1 MKINVLGCSGGIGS
15 GLRTTALRVDMNT
28 LLDCGTG
35 VGDLPLDD
43 LFQIKHVFITHS
55 HLDHVAGL
63 PLLVDTIYESLINE
77 PLTVHCQ
84 LETYQV
90 LMDHIFNWKIW
101 PNFFCLP
108 NDENPVVRFAPMQPG
123 KDVIIDDKTFSMVEV
138 EHTVPAVGYMVQDSS
153 TGSSFAFSGDTA
165 SAPKLWNMLN
175 QQNKVDLLIVECAF
189 ADERSEIANQAK
201 HFSPQSLARELTSL
215 THQLQVCV
223 SHLQPGEEE
232 KIMQELRL
240 AMPERDIRSI
250 VSGDILVL

>member
-15 GLRTTALRVDMNT
+15 GLRTTALRVDANT

-63 PLLVDTIYESLINE
+63 PLLVDTIYEKLIEE
-77 PLTVHCQ
+77 PLKVYCQ
-84 LETYQV
+84 PNTYQV

-108 NDENPVVRFAPMQPG
+108 SEEKAVVKFVPMQPEQSIMVG
-123 KDVIIDDKTFSMVEV
+123 NNSFTMVEV
-138 EHTVPAVGYMVQDSS
+138 EHTVPAVGYIVQNGS
-153 TGSSFAFSGDTA
+153 SSFAFSGDTA
-165 SAPKLWNMLN
+165 SAPKLWQALN
-175 QQNKVDLLIVECAF
+175 QQNNVDLLIVECAF
-189 ADERSEIANQAK
+189 ADERSDIANQAK
-201 HFSPQSLARELTSL
+201 HFSPQSLANELTNL
-215 THQLQVCV
+215 THNPQICV

-232 KIMQELRL
+232 KIMQELHQ
-240 AMPERDIRSI
+240 AMPQRNLRSI
-250 VSGDILVL
+250 SCGEILSL